1 MRYVIEDTGKI
12 DKESFENVVK
22 KLMKKTGS
30 KEKFSKIRYEIEDFF
45 DEVNEKDEASYDLIM
60 NLLNHNK

>member
-1 MRYVIEDTGKI
+1 
-12 DKESFENVVK
+12 
-22 KLMKKTGS
+22 MKKTGS